1 MDNRNS
7 DRSRSSLILE
17 NEILL
22 MKLNAEFGARVF
34 LPEHRVA
41 PEIENHFL
49 KTVYAFEQ
57 NAAAGRN
64 REIIFN
70 RLGSPEFPDEASLD
84 EEQISQYLNKLLNE
98 LYNHKIVL
106 DTLAE
111 YPDRVLYRFIT
122 TEFFHVEIDAPEET
136 DCYLHFCYE
145 DYYPN
150 HDFDLRQA
158 SQYFTTYVM
167 DQIRVVP
174 QNGLYTRIRTSSGLM
189 IGYKEAIRIIEASCA
204 EFLTRRLL
212 KFEVTEIEIRDEVAF
227 VGFQISY
234 EVRVDADE
242 KLLISGEGNFEFIY
256 ADDIWWIS
264 YLRFPGLAI

>member
-1 MDNRNS
+1 MDKLNN
-7 DRSRSSLILE
+7 DHSRSSVILE

-57 NAAAGRN
+57 SAAAGRN

-70 RLGSPEFPDEASLD
+70 RLGAPDFPDEASLN
-84 EEQISQYLNKLLNE
+84 EEQVSQYLNQVLEKL
-98 LYNHKIVL
+98 YAHKIVL
-106 DTLAE
+106 DTLTK
-111 YPDRVLYRFIT
+111 YPDRILYRFIT
-122 TEFFHVEIDAPEET
+122 TEFFHVEVDAPEEA
-136 DCYLHFCYE
+136 DCYFHFCYE

-174 QNGLYTRIRTSSGLM
+174 QNGLYTRVRTSSGLM
-189 IGYKEAIRIIEASCA
+189 IGFKEAVRIIEASCA
-204 EFLTRRLL
+204 EFLTRSLL
-212 KFEVTEIEIRDEVAF
+212 KFEITKVDIMDEVAIVDF
-227 VGFQISY
+227 HIGY
-234 EVRVDADE
+234 EVTVDANE
-242 KLLISGEGNFEFIY
+242 KLLISGEGNFEFIFS
-256 ADDIWWIS
+256 DDIWWIS
-264 YLRFPGLAI
+264 YLRFPGVVI